1 MEDWNPFGWLLLAGG
16 FLFGVIVGGPQ
27 AGGRLWLLS
36 GCRWRRATVADFW
49 RDQHGA
55 TAAEY
60 ALLLGILATGMT
72 ISLFVLSDSIGG
84 AMINIA
90 DTIIASGCDNQGQGT
105 GFGGGQG
112 GGGGQ
117 GAGNG
122 AGNSC

>member
-1 MEDWNPFGWLLLAGG
+1 MEDRNPLGWL
-16 FLFGVIVGGPQ
+16 FS
-27 AGGRLWLLS
+27 GR
-36 GCRWRRATVADFW
+36 CWRGAAVADFW

-72 ISLFVLSDSIGG
+72 ISLFALSDSIGG
-84 AMINIA
+84 AMNNIA

-112 GGGGQ
+112 GGDGQ
-117 GAGNG
+117 GAGQG
-122 AGNSC
+122 DGNTC